1 MALNHRLMDNKV
13 ANETRRMMLLAFARS
28 NVSKM
33 VSTDVAYVDGNEEL
47 LGESDA
53 LLVGRGCICYHE
65 QRI

>member
-1 MALNHRLMDNKV
+1 MDNKV

-33 VSTDVAYVDGNEEL
+33 VSIGVGYVDGNEEL
-47 LGESDA
+47 LCESDV
-53 LLVGRGCICYHE
+53 LLVGRGCIWYHE

>member
-28 NVSKM
+28 NVSKT
-33 VSTDVAYVDGNEEL
+33 VSIGVGYVDGNEEL
-47 LGESDA
+47 LCESDA